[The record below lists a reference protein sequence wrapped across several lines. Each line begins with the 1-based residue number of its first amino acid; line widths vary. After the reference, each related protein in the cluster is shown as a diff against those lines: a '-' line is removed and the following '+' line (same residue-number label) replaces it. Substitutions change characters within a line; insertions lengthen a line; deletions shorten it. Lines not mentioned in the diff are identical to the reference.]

1 MKSCLLATVVVLTE
15 TRNYYELECRIER
28 GTAILETGVYD
39 PLFFDGKPCGDACAS
54 TSLDNIGTVAPDAGG
69 QSMLFTMERAQNT
82 LEAILAS
89 RHCKCRIKTSMF
101 SFLCDCSLWQNLQEE
116 KWGKNERA
124 AAPFRATL
132 QKFNDAATKLRH
144 EVETIVALSE
154 HELKLLC
161 SSNNNTCAPLRKQIA
176 YTQE

>member
-1 MKSCLLATVVVLTE
+1 M
-15 TRNYYELECRIER
+15 
-28 GTAILETGVYD
+28 LETGRYD
-39 PLFFDGKPCGDACAS
+39 PLFFDGKPCGKACAS
-54 TSLDNIGTVAPDAGG
+54 TSLDNIGTLVQDVGG
-69 QSMLFTMERAQNT
+69 EEMLFSMEKAQNT

-116 KWGKNERA
+116 KWGKNEDA
-124 AAPFRATL
+124 AKAFRETL
-132 QKFNDAATKLRH
+132 RKFNEAATRLRA
-144 EVETIVALSE
+144 EVQTIVSLSE

-176 YTQE
+176 YAE